1 MTNIGKNAW
10 PALDY
15 SAWRSTGQTLQL
27 WTQIVGKIRLSRS
40 PWVNHGWQVPLYVT
54 SRGLSTS
61 PIPDGFESFEIEFDF
76 VAHRLSCR
84 TSQGGEG
91 AFKLEAQTVA
101 AFYQRITRML
111 GGLGIEIRIHTMP
124 NEVADPIPFAQD
136 IVHASYDPEAAH
148 RFWRALIQADRSL
161 KLFRT
166 AFVGKVSPVHF
177 FWGSFDLAVTR
188 FSGRRAPPHP
198 GAPGL
203 PDRVT
208 RDAYSHEVSSAGFW
222 AGSDAYPRA
231 AFYAYAYPEPAG
243 FRNAAMPPGAAFDP
257 DLGEYILPYQKV
269 REASDPDRLLQDFL
283 HASYAAAADAGGW
296 TRETLDCAIGQPGV
310 PKAP

>member
-1 MTNIGKNAW
+1 MPHTSKNAW
-10 PALDY
+10 PVLDY

-40 PWVNHGWQVPLYVT
+40 PWVNHGWQVPLYVN
-54 SRGLSTS
+54 SRGLGTS
-61 PIPDGFESFEIEFDF
+61 PIPNGFESFEIEFDF
-76 VAHRLSCR
+76 IAHRLLCR

-101 AFYQRITRML
+101 AFYQRIVRL
-111 GGLGIEIRIHTMP
+111 LDNLGIDVRIHKVP
-124 NEVADPIPFAQD
+124 NEVADPIPFDQD
-136 IVHASYDPEAAH
+136 ILHASYEPEAVH
-148 RFWRALIQADRSL
+148 RFWRALIQADRAL

-166 AFVGKVSPVHF
+166 SFMGKVSPVHF

-188 FSGRRAPPHP
+188 FSGRKAPPHP

-222 AGSDAYPRA
+222 PGSDAYPRA

-243 FRNAAMPPGAAFDP
+243 FRNAPMPPGAAFDP
-257 DLGEYILPYQKV
+257 DLGEYILPYPKV
-269 REASDPDRLLQDFL
+269 REANDPDQLLQDFL
-283 HASYAAAADAGGW
+283 QASYAAAADAGGW
-296 TRETLDCAIGQPGV
+296 TREALDCALGQPGV
-310 PKAP
+310 PKPA

>member
-1 MTNIGKNAW
+1 
-10 PALDY
+10 
-15 SAWRSTGQTLQL
+15 
-27 WTQIVGKIRLSRS
+27 
-40 PWVNHGWQVPLYVT
+40 VPLYVT
-54 SRGLSTS
+54 SRGLGTS

-76 VAHRLSCR
+76 VAHRLLCR

-111 GGLGIEIRIHTMP
+111 EGLGIEIRIHTMP

-166 AFVGKVSPVHF
+166 AFVGKVSQVHF

-243 FRNAAMPPGAAFDP
+243 FRNAAMPPGGAFDP

-296 TRETLDCAIGQPGV
+296 MRETLDCAIGQPGV